1 MRTRCKICGI
11 TRVADALTAARA
23 GADAIGLV
31 FYPGSPRC
39 VSSEQARAI
48 AQALPPLV
56 TIVGLFKDQS
66 ASEVA
71 AVLAAVP
78 LTLLQFHGSESAEF
92 CRQFGKSYFKAIA
105 MGRAPGQA
113 GTIEE
118 IRDNCAA
125 FPDAAALLFDSHA
138 PGAVG
143 GSGATFDWKQLPA
156 LSRPWL
162 LAGGLT
168 PQNVAA
174 AIRTTR
180 PYGVDVSS
188 GVESAPGIKDAAKLQ
203 DFIAEVQR
211 AG

>member
-11 TRVADALTAARA
+11 TRVPDALAAAQA

-39 VSSEQARAI
+39 VEFEEARTI
-48 AQALPPLV
+48 VQALPPFV
-56 TIVGLFKDQS
+56 AAVGLFKDQP
-66 ASEVA
+66 AEAVA
-71 AVLAAVP
+71 AVLVSVP
-78 LTLLQFHGSESAEF
+78 LALLQFHGQEDAAF
-92 CRQFGKSYFKAIA
+92 CRQFGKPYLKAIA
-105 MGRAPGQA
+105 MGQT
-113 GTIEE
+113 GTSEE

-125 FPDAAALLFDSHA
+125 YPDAAALLFDSHA
-138 PGAVG
+138 PGASG
-143 GSGATFDWKQLPA
+143 GSGATFDWAQLPT
-156 LSRPWL
+156 LSRPWI

-174 AIRTTR
+174 AIRATR

-203 DFIAEVQR
+203 HFITEVQR

>member
-1 MRTRCKICGI
+1 MRIRCKICGI
-11 TRVADALTAARA
+11 TRVPDALAAAQA

-39 VSSEQARAI
+39 APPEQARAI
-48 AQALPPLV
+48 VQALPPFV
-56 TIVGLFKDQS
+56 AAVGLFKDQP
-66 ASEVA
+66 AEEIA

-78 LTLLQFHGSESAEF
+78 LSLLQFHGSESAAF
-92 CRQFGKSYFKAIA
+92 CRQFGKPYLKAIA
-105 MGRAPGQA
+105 MGQA
-113 GTIEE
+113 ATADE

-125 FPDAAALLFDSHA
+125 YPDAAALLFDSHA
-138 PGAVG
+138 PGASG
-143 GSGATFDWKQLPA
+143 GSGTTFDWTRLPM
-156 LSRPWL
+156 LSRPWI

-168 PQNVAA
+168 PQTVAA
-174 AIRTTR
+174 AIRATR

-203 DFIAEVQR
+203 HFITEVQR